1 MLITVYFGDRKKV
14 RVKRT
19 NAQKIKK
26 KGTKADEVTPVVAI
40 DIPPASGED
49 AVVKGNDF
57 SFGDEV
63 DKGHD
68 GGNHGGT
75 AGEAGKAPSNSKN
88 QSPSTSKKK

>member
-40 DIPPASGED
+40 DIPPASKED
-49 AVVKGNDF
+49 AVVKVNDF
-57 SFGDEV
+57 SLGDEANE
-63 DKGHD
+63 DHG
-68 GGNHGGT
+68 GGNHDST
-75 AGEAGKAPSNSKN
+75 AGEAEKAPSNSKN
-88 QSPSTSKKK
+88 QSSSPSKKK